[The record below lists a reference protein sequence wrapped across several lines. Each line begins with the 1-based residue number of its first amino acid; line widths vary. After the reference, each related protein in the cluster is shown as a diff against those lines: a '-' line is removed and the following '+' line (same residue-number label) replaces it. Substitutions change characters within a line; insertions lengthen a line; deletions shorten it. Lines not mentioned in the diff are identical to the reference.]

1 MFPQGLNNMT
11 TMQTPTQ
18 TQKSVD
24 IEQIKMKYTINNNN
38 NNTTTNNNIFDYT
51 NPFHNNI
58 FNNNQPLPQQQQ
70 QQTLP
75 QFNNT
80 MNPFIGNTHLNMNPF
95 LSPAPQTNFTNT
107 YNMNNNTNATRNE
120 IERIK
125 AKYFNNA
132 GSTTTNTNSTK
143 TALLLEEKLTKYK
156 NMLILPQN
164 QRTYQPS
171 EQPINTKNTNVL
183 EINRANNFEL
193 NPTNEL
199 LISKVSW
206 IEGKLSMSQNKPFV
220 VSSTNDNN
228 NNKHSPYVKQQ
239 PYKNENEMSY
249 NYSHSSDNEANDND
263 NDNDIQPIIDK
274 VDKLKETMREYEE
287 DSHNE
292 DNYDYMQFDKND
304 NDNNLEA
311 KYIVNNIM
319 SKIPHEQTNEQQQTQ
334 NWRYDNTSNKRSN
347 KTNYNYLNELTLNDL
362 QTQHNQHQQ
371 QRPSPQA
378 EPKLISKKPFIREGN
393 PMKKKLISFEE
404 FLSLNED

>member
-11 TMQTPTQ
+11 TIQTPTQ
-18 TQKSVD
+18 TQRSVD
-24 IEQIKMKYTINNNN
+24 IEQIKMKYTINNTN
-38 NNTTTNNNIFDYT
+38 TNNNIFDYT

-58 FNNNQPLPQQQQ
+58 FNNNQPLPPPQQ

-80 MNPFIGNTHLNMNPF
+80 MNPFTGNTHLNMNPF

-107 YNMNNNTNATRNE
+107 YNMNNNTNSTRNE

-125 AKYFNNA
+125 AKYFN
-132 GSTTTNTNSTK
+132 TVPITTNTNSTK
-143 TALLLEEKLTKYK
+143 TAMLLEEKLTKYK

-220 VSSTNDNN
+220 VSSTTDNN
-228 NNKHSPYVKQQ
+228 NNKQSSYVKQQ

-249 NYSHSSDNEANDND
+249 NYSHSSDNEAND

-292 DNYDYMQFDKND
+292 DDYDYMQFDNND

-319 SKIPHEQTNEQQQTQ
+319 KKIPHEQTNEQQTQ
-334 NWRYDNTSNKRSN
+334 NWRYDNTSNKRTN
-347 KTNYNYLNELTLNDL
+347 KTNYNDLNELTLNDL
-362 QTQHNQHQQ
+362 QTQHRQQQ

-378 EPKLISKKPFIREGN
+378 EPKLISKKLFIREGN